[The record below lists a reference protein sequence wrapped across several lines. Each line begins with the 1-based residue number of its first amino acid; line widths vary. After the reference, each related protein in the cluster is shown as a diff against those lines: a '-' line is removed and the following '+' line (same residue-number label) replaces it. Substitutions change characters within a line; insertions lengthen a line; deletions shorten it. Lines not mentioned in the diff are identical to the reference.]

1 MGVHYTPTKLAR
13 FVAERLLRYVEHPVS
28 RPLRV
33 LDPACG
39 DGALLEGLLE
49 EFRMIPSVKVEVH
62 GIETDEDAC
71 ARARIRLAAFRN
83 ADVQIRCGDFLDLTV
98 LEEPQRNLWEPGEPD
113 APFRRAFDVVI
124 ANPPYVRTQVL
135 GAAAAQRLAARFELR
150 GRVDL
155 YQAFWVA
162 ATESL
167 RHGGVI
173 GIITSNRF
181 LSTLAGSSIRR
192 FLARQYHVE
201 EVIDLGD
208 TKLFEAAV
216 LPAVF
221 IGRRRMCDRAE
232 RPGPSA
238 NFMKVYSCSDSAG
251 CLSEQASPPASL
263 YDVLRNGQSG
273 RFSVAEGYFEVTRGK
288 VDVGARI
295 GKIWAL
301 NSPDELEWLDSVRAA
316 ASGVF
321 ADLAMV
327 RVGVKTTADSVFI
340 RSNWDTLPVET
351 RPEKELLRP
360 LLGHEDARRW
370 LDAAGET
377 PTATILYPHALVNGR
392 RAPVDLD
399 LYPQARAYLESH
411 RERLEAREY
420 VLQAGR
426 RWYEIWVPQDP
437 AAWSEPKIVFP
448 DISPEPRF
456 YVDFRGR
463 IVDGDSY
470 WITVLPNVPPDTL
483 YLLLGL
489 ANSRLIAR
497 YHDLA
502 FNNRLY
508 SDRRRYITQYVSQY
522 PLPSLSRR
530 PVKQLTMLV
539 REYVT
544 SQKARDGFSS
554 VEAFE
559 EEVNGLVNEAFG
571 LGASNRARPA
581 ARVPRF
587 GHGACN
593 RCGDQLNLLGLSD
606 GDDQISARNLEAMA

>member
-1 MGVHYTPTKLAR
+1 MGVHYTPAKLAR
-13 FVAERLLRYVEHPVS
+13 FVAERLLRYVEPPAS
-28 RPLRV
+28 RSLRV

-39 DGALLEGLLE
+39 DGALLRAILE
-49 EFRMIPSVKVEVH
+49 ELRSVSGSEVEVH
-62 GIETDEDAC
+62 GIEADEAAC
-71 ARARIRLAAFRN
+71 ARARKSLESYPN
-83 ADVQIRCGDFLDLTV
+83 AEVHIRCGDFLDLCAC
-98 LEEPQRNLWEPGEPD
+98 EGEQRQLWEAEQLD
-113 APFRRAFDVVI
+113 SASFRELDVVI

-135 GAAAAQRLAARFELR
+135 GAATAQGLAARFGLR

-167 RHGGVI
+167 RLGGVI

-181 LSTLAGSSIRR
+181 LSTIAGSSIRR
-192 FLARQYHVE
+192 FLSKQFKVE

-221 IGRRRMCDRAE
+221 VGRRVQVDGARPARA
-232 RPGPSA
+232 GA
-238 NFMKVYSCSDSAG
+238 NFMKVYSCPDSVG
-251 CLSEQASPPASL
+251 RGSEEASASASL
-263 YDVLRNGQSG
+263 YDLLKNGKPG
-273 RFSVAEGYFEVTRGK
+273 RYRVAEGCFEVTRGT
-288 VDVGARI
+288 VDVVKSAGRV
-295 GKIWAL
+295 WAL
-301 NSPDELEWLDSVRAA
+301 NSPEESEWLDSVRAA

-340 RSNWDTLPVET
+340 RSDWDVLPHEA

-370 LDAAGET
+370 LGVTGET
-377 PTATILYPHALVNGR
+377 PTAIVLYPHAVIDGR
-392 RAPVDLD
+392 RVPVDLD
-399 LYPQARAYLESH
+399 LYPRALAYLESH

-420 VLQAGR
+420 VMQAGR
-426 RWYEIWVPQDP
+426 RWYEIWVPQNP
-437 AAWSEPKIVFP
+437 SAWSEPKIVFP

-456 YVDFRGR
+456 YMDFRGR

-470 WITVLPNVPPDTL
+470 WITVLPNVSTDML

-489 ANSRLIAR
+489 ANSRLVAR

-508 SDRRRYITQYVSQY
+508 SDRRRYITQYVSKY
-522 PLPSLSRR
+522 PLPPLSRK
-530 PVKQLTMLV
+530 PVTQLKTLV
-539 REYVT
+539 REFVT
-544 SQKARDGFSS
+544 SSKAESDCNGIK
-554 VEAFE
+554 AFE
-559 EEVNGLVNEAFG
+559 EEVNRLVDEAFG
-571 LGASNRARPA
+571 VASR
-581 ARVPRF
+581 
-587 GHGACN
+587 GE
-593 RCGDQLNLLGLSD
+593 L
-606 GDDQISARNLEAMA
+606 